1 MVRQLFTLDT
11 KFVQPGFKY
20 KYDILAGAGYYDPSI
35 MHLKWVNG
43 YERKYNMIASPFN
56 LIKYD
61 IMEINKKVEYERS
74 MQGQDDDLEDDA

>member
-1 MVRQLFTLDT
+1 
-11 KFVQPGFKY
+11 
-20 KYDILAGAGYYDPSI
+20 

-61 IMEINKKVEYERS
+61 IQEINKMVEYERS
-74 MQGQDDDLEDDA
+74 MQGQDDDLEDDAW